1 MQCKFKHICSI
12 WFYDTRRSHRKY
24 FKIYFSEWKKRLILF
39 KKLLMC
45 KLDNSKKVCLNCHC
59 VTDKRSEKCLACGYT
74 SKNYPSREILYG
86 DRLLSKHFCLQPF
99 CPKDSVFFTVCLVQ
113 FPWGNPRVDSKWK
126 VDEIHVTRLPKKCIS
141 DTLSDC
147 RSIACTLLMNM
158 IVFSVRIWEYLHS
171 IRFAYIFLSAA
182 AAMFVGILE
191 FYGEFWKVHKKDTY
205 NLPLCVFV
213 GI

>member
-1 MQCKFKHICSI
+1 MWPNTQETADLVTFTEEILNGKLNFSCSVSSNICSI

-126 VDEIHVTRLPKKCIS
+126 VDEIHVTRLPKNAFL
-141 DTLSDC
+141 TL
-147 RSIACTLLMNM
+147 
-158 IVFSVRIWEYLHS
+158 
-171 IRFAYIFLSAA
+171 FLTAEA
-182 AAMFVGILE
+182 
-191 FYGEFWKVHKKDTY
+191 
-205 NLPLCVFV
+205 
-213 GI
+213 

>member
-1 MQCKFKHICSI
+1 MWPNTQETADLVTFTEEILNGKLNFSCSVSSNTFAPYGFMI
-12 WFYDTRRSHRKY
+12 QEDLIESISKY
-24 FKIYFSEWKKRLILF
+24 ISVSEKKRLILF

-126 VDEIHVTRLPKKCIS
+126 VDEIHVTRLPKNAFL
-141 DTLSDC
+141 TL
-147 RSIACTLLMNM
+147 
-158 IVFSVRIWEYLHS
+158 
-171 IRFAYIFLSAA
+171 FLTAEA
-182 AAMFVGILE
+182 
-191 FYGEFWKVHKKDTY
+191 
-205 NLPLCVFV
+205 
-213 GI
+213 